1 MLIKISEE
9 SNGIEHSHSHVGDE
23 LLCNFSEL
31 LFLREAIGM
40 RVGKK
45 LVFLITRI
53 GGHI

>member
-1 MLIKISEE
+1 MI
-9 SNGIEHSHSHVGDE
+9 GDSHSYGGDQ

-31 LFLREAIGM
+31 LFLREAIVM

-45 LVFLITRI
+45 LVLVISMI

>member
-1 MLIKISEE
+1 MI
-9 SNGIEHSHSHVGDE
+9 GHSHSYGRDE

-31 LFLREAIGM
+31 SFLREATVM

-45 LVFLITRI
+45 LVLVITMI